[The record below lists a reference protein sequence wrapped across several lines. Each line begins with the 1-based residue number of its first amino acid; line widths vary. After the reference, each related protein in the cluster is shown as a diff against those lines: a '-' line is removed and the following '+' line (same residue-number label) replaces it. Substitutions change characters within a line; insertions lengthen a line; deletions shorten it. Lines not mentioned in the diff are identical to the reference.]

1 MRCPFCNA
9 ADTKVTDTR
18 ISNEGFQVRRRRQC
32 LSCGERFTTYEHPE
46 LTMPT
51 IIKSN
56 GIKQPFNEE
65 KIRAGMLRALE
76 KRSIGTEQ
84 VDCAINNIK
93 TKLRALKE
101 KEVHSNVIGKMVMEE
116 LESLDAVAYIRF
128 ASVYLSFKNI
138 KDFSK
143 EISKIEKQL

>member
-101 KEVHSNVIGKMVMEE
+101 KEVHSNV

-128 ASVYLSFKNI
+128 ASVYLSFKNL

>member
-1 MRCPFCNA
+1 MRCPFCDA
-9 ADTKVTDTR
+9 EDTKVIDTR
-18 ISNEGFQVRRRRQC
+18 VSSEGFQVRRRRQC
-32 LSCGERFTTYEHPE
+32 LSCNERFTTFEHPE
-46 LTMPT
+46 ITMPT

-84 VDCAINNIK
+84 VDNAINRIK
-93 TKLRALKE
+93 AKLRATKE
-101 KEVHSNVIGKMVMEE
+101 KEIPSNLIGKMVMEE
-116 LESLDAVAYIRF
+116 LENLDPVAYIRF
-128 ASVYLSFKNI
+128 ASVYLSFKNL

-143 EISKIEKQL
+143 EISKIEKQM